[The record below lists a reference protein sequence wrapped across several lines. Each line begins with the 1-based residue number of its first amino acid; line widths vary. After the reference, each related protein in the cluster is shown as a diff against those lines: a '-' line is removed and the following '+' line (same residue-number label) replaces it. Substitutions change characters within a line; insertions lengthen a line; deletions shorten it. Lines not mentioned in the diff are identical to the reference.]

1 MATVPWLDSHEFDSR
16 EFDSREFG
24 SREFGSRHFRFCC
37 SLKPDKIPFYLMFS
51 IKSLS
56 LSPARSQLFPG
67 ANLAKTPYIQKLSE
81 DLQPDRLTPSFV
93 AGMITGLIGVI
104 RAISYAALI
113 FSGALASD
121 LNVGVG
127 IAVLS
132 SALISIVVA
141 LTSSLSGMI
150 ATPLAAPT
158 VVLTILAAGI
168 VERVAPNNPYA
179 VLPTVIAAIA
189 IGSILT
195 GSVLWLLGQFRWGKA
210 MEFLPYP
217 VVGGFMAGT
226 GLLLVRGAFKV
237 MTEQDLMFSNL
248 LWFSQ
253 GEVWP
258 KWLAGLAI
266 AAVLLWAT
274 HQFHHYLVMPTILLL
289 STGVFYGSV
298 WGFHLPMAAVRQ
310 QGWLLGPFPAGNLW
324 QPLTIDSLHQV
335 EWIAILHS
343 GNILALLVF
352 VSLVSLVL
360 TNGSLELA
368 IEKDLDLNRELK
380 AVGLANLVAGF
391 GSTMVGN
398 QALPSTL
405 LVHKMGGASRFTGI
419 FKTIPCFTV
428 LILGPTFLGYFPKP
442 ILGSVLLFL
451 GLGLL
456 WQWLYSAWFRLQL
469 ADYLVIWVTLVV
481 INVSGFLPG
490 IAVGFGLAALQFLYD
505 CSRLNPTADKLSEQ
519 SDRPT
524 TNHLGSPNLESNS
537 ALAPAMSVPATVDV
551 VDLQGYLFFGTAKDL
566 CQQLCDRILH
576 PAAPNQPLQYL
587 VLDFQNVLALDAS
600 AAISFSKVAKL
611 AQKHDCRVLFCQI
624 SDGFNHRLC
633 KAEAIESDPTST
645 HVFANQ
651 QAALAWCHAQPQP
664 SA

>member
-1 MATVPWLDSHEFDSR
+1 M
-16 EFDSREFG
+16 
-24 SREFGSRHFRFCC
+24 
-37 SLKPDKIPFYLMFS
+37 
-51 IKSLS
+51 
-56 LSPARSQLFPG
+56 
-67 ANLAKTPYIQKLSE
+67 NTPYVQNLRSE
-81 DLQPDRLTPSFV
+81 FQPDRLTPSFV

-113 FSGALASD
+113 FSGTLASD

-158 VVLTILAAGI
+158 VVLTLLAAGI
-168 VERVAPNNPYA
+168 VESVSSGNPQA
-179 VLPTVIAAIA
+179 VLSTVIAAIA

-195 GSVLWLLGQFRWGKA
+195 GLVLWLLGQLQWGKA

-237 MTEQDLMFSNL
+237 MTEQDLTFSSL
-248 LWFSQ
+248 IALSQ

-266 AAVLLWAT
+266 ATLLLWAT
-274 HQFHHYLVMPTILLL
+274 HQFQHYLVMPTILLL
-289 STGVFYGSV
+289 STGVFYGSI
-298 WGFHLPMAAVRQ
+298 WAAHAPMATVRQ

-324 QPLTIDSLHQV
+324 QPLTADRLRQV
-335 EWIAILHS
+335 DWTAILHS

-368 IEKDLDLNRELK
+368 IEKDLDLNQELK
-380 AVGLANLVAGF
+380 AVGLANLVAGL

-405 LVHKMGGASRFTGI
+405 LVHKLGAANRLTGI

-451 GLGLL
+451 GLSLL
-456 WQWLYSAWFRLQL
+456 WQWLYSAWFKLQL
-469 ADYLVIWVTLVV
+469 TDYLIIWVTLIV

-490 IAVGFGLAALQFLYD
+490 IAAGFGLAALQFLYD
-505 CSRLNPTADKLSEQ
+505 CSCLDPTSGLGDPSATKEPSTAIT
-519 SDRPT
+519 PT
-524 TNHLGSPNLESNS
+524 H
-537 ALAPAMSVPATVDV
+537 AAAIDVPAAVEV
-551 VDLQGYLFFGTAKDL
+551 VELQGYLFFGTAKDL

-576 PAAPNQPLQYL
+576 PPSSSQPLQYL

-611 AQKHDCRVLFCQI
+611 AQKHDCCLLFCQLT
-624 SDGFNHRLC
+624 DGFNHQLC
-633 KAEAIESDPTST
+633 KVEAIVPEPNTTTVFSDRW
-645 HVFANQ
+645 
-651 QAALAWCHAQPQP
+651 AALSWCHGQPQP
-664 SA
+664 TP